1 LYEKAMIQ
9 AANLDTMKSGN
20 LKGARALPLLKK
32 RQRLIF
38 SSWSFGKQNSTGFT
52 TAPSLAHSD
61 ITGAGVPGNEG
72 LVKHKGAVSGR

>member
-32 RQRLIF
+32 
-38 SSWSFGKQNSTGFT
+38 K
-52 TAPSLAHSD
+52 TAPFMAQS
-61 ITGAGVPGNEG
+61 GAGSAG
-72 LVKHKGAVSGR
+72 